1 MFLEFDSTHY
11 RYFSKKFK
19 FFFQIFSY
27 FYSKIFVFWAYLV
40 KNEYFR
46 ILFEN
51 IRKYSNWYSIFE
63 YFRTKKKNI
72 RKKISNIFFN
82 LIFVTIR
89 IRIRFEIRIF
99 SNIFIF
105 EIRIVR
111 AYSTYRKNTLQLTD
125 SRKQSKQDSDFYG
138 WLFSLALIPLCQ

>member
-63 YFRTKKKNI
+63 YFRTKKIYIYSKKNFEFFFFEYFQKKKKKKNI
-72 RKKISNIFFN
+72 RKKFSNIFFN

-99 SNIFIF
+99 SNIFMF

-111 AYSTYRKNTLQLTD
+111 AYL
-125 SRKQSKQDSDFYG
+125 
-138 WLFSLALIPLCQ
+138 LC